1 MWRILLCPSLPPPLP
16 PQPAQATP
24 QRTTPQ
30 ALTFILWHFRLFVRQ
45 SCLLEIKVG
54 KSCRELPLGPVQ
66 LWQRGSINP
75 QASASFLIQRN
86 PPTLR
91 QTGSHFSL
99 YFPPLAFKPPSLSGV
114 GGQRYSSHV
123 IHQDIQQRE
132 VTPRTRRCPPPPGQ

>member
-91 QTGSHFSL
+91 QTGSDFSL
-99 YFPPLAFKPPSLSGV
+99 YFPPLAFKPPSLSG
-114 GGQRYSSHV
+114 GGADV
-123 IHQDIQQRE
+123 FFTCD
-132 VTPRTRRCPPPPGQ
+132 TPRHSAEGGDPKNQKISRTRRQ